1 MKTFQQNDTSQI
13 LDDEVIFTFAHLRG
27 HAHEE
32 AVDVQRFLLP
42 VDRDGF
48 QYNVLFRV

>member
-1 MKTFQQNDTSQI
+1 MKNFQQNDTSQI
-13 LDDEVIFTFAHLRG
+13 LDDEVILPFAHLRG

-42 VDRDGF
+42 VDRYRF
-48 QYNVLFRV
+48 QHNVLFRV